1 MWIYDQSSGL
11 LTKSGVV
18 ISKGY
23 AGKGRGKN
31 NPALDNVVGVGP
43 IPDGDWLI
51 TEKYDSK
58 NVGPYA
64 LVLVPAKGTNTHGR
78 SAFRI
83 HGDSIRSPGT
93 ASRGCIVLPRKIR
106 EKIWSSGDRELKVIA

>member
-11 LTKSGVV
+11 LTRSGVV
-18 ISKGY
+18 VSRGY
-23 AGKGRGKN
+23 AGRGKGKN
-31 NPALDNVVGVGP
+31 NPSMQAAVAVGP
-43 IPDGDWLI
+43 IPQGMWKI
-51 TEKYDSK
+51 TERYNSK

-64 LVLVPAKGTNTHGR
+64 LKLVPEKGTETFGR
-78 SAFRI
+78 SGFRV
-83 HGDSIRSPGT
+83 HGDSIANPGT